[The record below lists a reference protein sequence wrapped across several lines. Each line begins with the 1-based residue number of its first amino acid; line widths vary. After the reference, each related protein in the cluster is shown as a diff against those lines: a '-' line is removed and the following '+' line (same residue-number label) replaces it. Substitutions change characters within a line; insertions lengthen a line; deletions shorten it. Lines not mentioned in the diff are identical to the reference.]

1 MEEGTMTRKWHVAGL
16 ITSAVSTAFVQYAAS
31 GGAEPWA
38 LRVAA
43 ALSLVAALVTNL
55 GRAINGEQK

>member
-1 MEEGTMTRKWHVAGL
+1 MTRKWHLAGL

-31 GGAEPWA
+31 GGAAPWA

-55 GRAINGEQK
+55 GRAVNAEQPDRAP